1 VRPRREDYSSRQ
13 CQDRASRRISN
24 LGLNGYSLG
33 YITSNRPF
41 VVDAFEAMMIVSG
54 FGKQQFVLLLD
65 AVGIT
70 IVSVVLV
77 VCLLRCTVLLLL

>member
-1 VRPRREDYSSRQ
+1 
-13 CQDRASRRISN
+13 
-24 LGLNGYSLG
+24 
-33 YITSNRPF
+33 
-41 VVDAFEAMMIVSG
+41 MIVSS